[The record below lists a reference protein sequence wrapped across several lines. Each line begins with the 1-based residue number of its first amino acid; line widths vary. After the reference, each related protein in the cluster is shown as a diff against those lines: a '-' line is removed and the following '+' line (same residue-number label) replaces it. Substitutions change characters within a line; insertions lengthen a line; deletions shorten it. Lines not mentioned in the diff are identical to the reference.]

1 MATKKKVTRVGGET
15 VTPGPATEPKP
26 FVPTPESKSKAT
38 RLRVIAGK
46 DKVLPEAEESGIE
59 GLEDVGEEVKEK
71 VETLV
76 E

>member
-1 MATKKKVTRVGGET
+1 
-15 VTPGPATEPKP
+15 
-26 FVPTPESKSKAT
+26 
-38 RLRVIAGK
+38 
-46 DKVLPEAEESGIE
+46 VLPEAEESGIE